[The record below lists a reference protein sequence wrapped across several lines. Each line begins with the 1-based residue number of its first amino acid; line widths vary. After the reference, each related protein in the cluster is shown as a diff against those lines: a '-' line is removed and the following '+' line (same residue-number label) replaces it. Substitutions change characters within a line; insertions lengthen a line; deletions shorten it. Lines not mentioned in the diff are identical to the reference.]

1 MAGLK
6 SSSTDLSCFHFSDTK
21 AVTAAKLKQFAFRS
35 IDDAKTEELAF
46 GWVNIDDPM
55 DTAWQVSPPDKGEWL
70 CWAFRMDKRS
80 VPAQVV
86 KKHLAEALKDELAK
100 YSAQG
105 IDGVP
110 RTRKKELKE
119 AIRLKLLA
127 KAEPVSSTVD
137 VALNL
142 ARSHFI
148 IPEKVIKIV

>member
-110 RTRKKELKE
+110 RTRKK
-119 AIRLKLLA
+119 
-127 KAEPVSSTVD
+127 S
-137 VALNL
+137 
-142 ARSHFI
+142 
-148 IPEKVIKIV
+148 

>member
-100 YSAQG
+100 CSPDTEKRAEGSDPSETSGQG
-105 IDGVP
+105 
-110 RTRKKELKE
+110 RTRALHGGC
-119 AIRLKLLA
+119 RP
-127 KAEPVSSTVD
+127 EPG
-137 VALNL
+137 
-142 ARSHFI
+142 
-148 IPEKVIKIV
+148 

>member
-6 SSSTDLSCFHFSDTK
+6 SSSTDLSCFRFSDTK

-86 KKHLAEALKDELAK
+86 KKHLAEALKDELAAERRK
-100 YSAQG
+100 SAEQRAKLAVLEERYRRAG
-105 IDGVP
+105 
-110 RTRKKELKE
+110 
-119 AIRLKLLA
+119 KLLS
-127 KAEPVSSTVD
+127 KVSRETIKCIKEGTRLPIV
-137 VALNL
+137 
-142 ARSHFI
+142 R
-148 IPEKVIKIV
+148 EKS